1 MHRTHYLVW
10 RRGFAP
16 ILFILSISLIVVAVG
31 TGIYFAT
38 KKSAPAVAEQPVAT
52 TSAPVEEVALAN
64 QTPTP
69 AIAPAVTPAA
79 IANPVATPKAVVPK
93 AVTYVDCGSTVS
105 AAKCLAEK
113 VQTCSPAKG
122 VVVDAA
128 SGLKV
133 ERVIDGYKGSD
144 CSYRSTILSATGSMA
159 ILNGMNI
166 DCMIPKATLATTLQ
180 GGSMSK
186 EDMLALCTGSFI
198 DLIRAQMGAA
208 Q

>member
-38 KKSAPAVAEQPVAT
+38 KKSAPAVAEQRHVAT
-52 TSAPVEEVALAN
+52 STPVVEIAATSTKTTPIAVSDTLPPATIMSKVAVSR
-64 QTPTP
+64 TP
-69 AIAPAVTPAA
+69 
-79 IANPVATPKAVVPK
+79 
-93 AVTYVDCGSTVS
+93 YVDCGSGAA
-105 AAKCLAEK
+105 AAKCLAAK
-113 VQTCSPAKG
+113 VQICSPAKG
-122 VVVDAA
+122 VVLDAA

-133 ERVIDGYKGSD
+133 ERVIDGYKGGN

-166 DCMIPKATLATTLQ
+166 NCMIPKATLATVLQ

-186 EDMLALCTGSFI
+186 EDMLSLCTGSFI

-208 Q
+208 QSQ

>member
-16 ILFILSISLIVVAVG
+16 ILFILSISLIVVAIG

-38 KKSAPAVAEQPVAT
+38 KKSAPAVAVQPVVAT
-52 TSAPVEEVALAN
+52 STPVKEVALAN
-64 QTPTP
+64 Q
-69 AIAPAVTPAA
+69 IAAPVVAPSVATNPVVTP
-79 IANPVATPKAVVPK
+79 KLEVPK
-93 AVTYVDCGSTVS
+93 TVSYTDCGSTAT
-105 AAKCLAEK
+105 AAKCLATK
-113 VQTCSPAKG
+113 VQTCSPARG
-122 VVVDAA
+122 VVIDAA

-133 ERVIDGYKGSD
+133 ERVIDGYKGTN

-166 DCMIPKATLATTLQ
+166 DCMIPKATLATTFQ

-186 EDMLALCTGSFI
+186 EEMLSLCTGSFI
-198 DLIRAQMGAA
+198 DLIRAQMGAV
-208 Q
+208 QR